1 MAGKANECYNN
12 FYPLNEE
19 VGVVQ
24 MSNFQAGD
32 VVTGKVVGI
41 QGYGAF
47 VALDDKTQGLVHI
60 SEITHGFVKDIHD
73 FLEIGQEVQVKILEI
88 DSERNK
94 ISLSMRALEK
104 TKPAQKTTSK
114 KESQNADEGFNT
126 LRDKLE
132 EWIKKADR

>member
-12 FYPLNEE
+12 FYPLNEK

-104 TKPAQKTTSK
+104 TKPAQK
-114 KESQNADEGFNT
+114 ND
-126 LRDKLE
+126 
-132 EWIKKADR
+132 I

>member
-1 MAGKANECYNN
+1 
-12 FYPLNEE
+12 
-19 VGVVQ
+19 
-24 MSNFQAGD
+24 MSDFQAGD
-32 VVTGKVVGI
+32 IVTGKVVGI

-88 DSERNK
+88 DSEQNK